1 MDSNKKPID
10 IEINELPEKSEAS
23 SEQSVENEMELKPS
37 GEDEL
42 PVFDSLDMSDYEPE
56 PVVDIDADPLPIV
69 SSSSAGDELPEL
81 EREEEE
87 EETTETV
94 VEEDEF
100 IIDDYE
106 VIEDAVFEIR
116 EILDLPENRIIA
128 TDEEQERDLRED
140 LMRKLSEKEL
150 TPKKIHSINK
160 TIKRFSKLKYDF
172 STMVNDEISDYKL
185 KGVEHRPL
193 LEKIQDGD
201 FKDSILN
208 PVVFGEKVLHATE
221 GEDGPIV
228 VEEDVENSRNIV
240 APPLVETIQTVID
253 VH

>member
-10 IEINELPEKSEAS
+10 IEINELPEISETS
-23 SEQSVENEMELKPS
+23 SEPSSENEIELKPS

-42 PVFDSLDMSDYEPE
+42 PVFDSPLDMSDYEPE

-69 SSSSAGDELPEL
+69 SSSSAGNELPEL
-81 EREEEE
+81 EKEEESIEEASIE
-87 EETTETV
+87 EETKK
-94 VEEDEF
+94 EEEGEEEEF

-140 LMRKLSEKEL
+140 LIRKLSEKEL
-150 TPKKIHSINK
+150 TPKKIQSINK

-193 LEKIQDGD
+193 LEKIQ
-201 FKDSILN
+201 K
-208 PVVFGEKVLHATE
+208 
-221 GEDGPIV
+221 
-228 VEEDVENSRNIV
+228 
-240 APPLVETIQTVID
+240 Q
-253 VH
+253 

>member
-1 MDSNKKPID
+1 
-10 IEINELPEKSEAS
+10 
-23 SEQSVENEMELKPS
+23 
-37 GEDEL
+37 
-42 PVFDSLDMSDYEPE
+42 MSDYEPE

-81 EREEEE
+81 EKMEEEE

-140 LMRKLSEKEL
+140 LMRKLYEKEL
-150 TPKKIHSINK
+150 TPKKIHSINLQQK
-160 TIKRFSKLKYDF
+160 TTPVQMRARR
-172 STMVNDEISDYKL
+172 
-185 KGVEHRPL
+185 GG
-193 LEKIQDGD
+193 KI
-201 FKDSILN
+201 F
-208 PVVFGEKVLHATE
+208 F
-221 GEDGPIV
+221 
-228 VEEDVENSRNIV
+228 
-240 APPLVETIQTVID
+240 
-253 VH
+253 